1 MIGQTPKEHNIE
13 KIIAAKERILKRT
26 KGINNNTLC
35 VCVCVCVALLVGGYW
50 EMQGRHQIEA
60 EGRVGWKK
68 AFEFDSCS
76 CLTPGLYWSQQ
87 ESWTVTSWW
96 H

>member
-35 VCVCVCVALLVGGYW
+35 VCVCVCCFVGGRVLRDAG
-50 EMQGRHQIEA
+50 QTSDRGRRKSRLE
-60 EGRVGWKK
+60 
-68 AFEFDSCS
+68 
-76 CLTPGLYWSQQ
+76 
-87 ESWTVTSWW
+87 ESF
-96 H
+96 

>member
-35 VCVCVCVALLVGGYW
+35 VCVCVCVALLVGGY
-50 EMQGRHQIEA
+50 
-60 EGRVGWKK
+60 
-68 AFEFDSCS
+68 
-76 CLTPGLYWSQQ
+76 
-87 ESWTVTSWW
+87 
-96 H
+96 

>member
-35 VCVCVCVALLVGGYW
+35 VCVCVCVCVLLCWW
-50 EMQGRHQIEA
+50 EGIERCRA
-60 EGRVGWKK
+60 DIR
-68 AFEFDSCS
+68 
-76 CLTPGLYWSQQ
+76 
-87 ESWTVTSWW
+87 
-96 H
+96 